1 MADISNQQWLD
12 DLKEARET
20 LLNKPAGSTKDPI
33 NRKDVPPTERNQY
46 LARILYESESQ
57 KGGSAASDYVMA
69 LTDKPCAATF
79 PLPEKVNFSVQE
91 IVRNYGSEYKTT
103 GGGKRQ
109 RGGFGMENVSSF
121 VKKVVDN
128 RVLDLYLKFLGIT
141 LLTPATL
148 VPIALIMG
156 KETFEQVVKDMK
168 QNDKIVQNGGEGFLD
183 VRVPIIDSALIGTGL
198 KLAGLTAINVSPYT
212 LVPLGVLM
220 YIYEKYNSSDK
231 SPESVTEP
239 AQVMA
244 SAVPIVPTV
253 PAVPLAQPQAEL
265 SGGRRRKQKGSGIA
279 TVLPLE
285 YFGRKSC
292 SLRQRGGYPNN
303 NLDTPAL
310 REEVFGYHGKM
321 VDNSGISRPYQN
333 GGRRSIRKQRG
344 GYPNSNLDTPA
355 LKEAAFGYHGKMVDN
370 SGISRPYQN
379 GGRRSICKQRGG
391 YPNNNLDT
399 PALREEVFGYHG
411 KMVDNSG
418 ISRPYQNG
426 GSRTIFGSDIPPNM
440 AQLGEKLWTGQDI
453 GFPRGNVYDNPQLLV
468 PNQIPSQSVYNPP
481 YSQQFLE
488 NAPCAKIP
496 TSMAGGKRNSRKNK
510 QYAGASSDWI
520 NTLYSRGP
528 VNSVDMDPA
537 QLRMFNVSSPEI
549 SNRVLSGG
557 PLPSATYYNYASYAN
572 NIGDYKPLYLE
583 GVVSQPA
590 NNGESGVFTGNF

>member
-333 GGRRSIRKQRG
+333 GG
-344 GYPNSNLDTPA
+344 
-355 LKEAAFGYHGKMVDN
+355 
-370 SGISRPYQN
+370 
-379 GGRRSICKQRGG
+379 
-391 YPNNNLDT
+391 
-399 PALREEVFGYHG
+399 
-411 KMVDNSG
+411 
-418 ISRPYQNG
+418 
-426 GSRTIFGSDIPPNM
+426 SRTIFGSDIPPNM

-572 NIGDYKPLYLE
+572 NIGDYNYLLEIPNTSEYVPKPT
-583 GVVSQPA
+583 QPL
-590 NNGESGVFTGNF
+590 F